1 MCQVGRVSSLYLY
14 PVKSLAGHEVGAVE
28 VEGAGARAGGL
39 TDRQLMVVDRCKV
52 WKSSPITW

>member
-1 MCQVGRVSSLYLY
+1 MWMCQVGRVSSLYLY

-52 WKSSPITW
+52 W